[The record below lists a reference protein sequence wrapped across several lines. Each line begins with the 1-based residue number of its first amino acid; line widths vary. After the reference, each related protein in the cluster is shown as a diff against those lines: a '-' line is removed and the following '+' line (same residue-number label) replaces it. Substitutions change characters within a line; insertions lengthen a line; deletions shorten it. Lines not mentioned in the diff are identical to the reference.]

1 MMHTSVMHF
10 SLIQFKYSEMQTLQ
24 SAASLRIIV
33 IIPNDDLLLLDC
45 RMNPKI
51 FGVILVV
58 FPKIISVVVD
68 NESHDKVAI
77 NIK

>member
-1 MMHTSVMHF
+1 MHTSVMHF

>member
-1 MMHTSVMHF
+1 VMHTSVMHF

>member
-1 MMHTSVMHF
+1 MHTSVMHF

-68 NESHDKVAI
+68 NESHDEVAI